1 MFLFA
6 KAALFKT
13 QSSSAASR
21 RLSLCMFLKSESE
34 SESESECDFSS
45 ASKAGDLDLHHY
57 QRKWTGLR
65 QVEKIPRYLSLCCHR
80 AQMGHDV
87 QQVYE

>member
-1 MFLFA
+1 MLSFSVFLFA

-34 SESESECDFSS
+34 SESECDYSS
-45 ASKAGDLDLHHY
+45 ASKAGDLEQL
-57 QRKWTGLR
+57 TFT
-65 QVEKIPRYLSLCCHR
+65 P
-80 AQMGHDV
+80 
-87 QQVYE
+87 